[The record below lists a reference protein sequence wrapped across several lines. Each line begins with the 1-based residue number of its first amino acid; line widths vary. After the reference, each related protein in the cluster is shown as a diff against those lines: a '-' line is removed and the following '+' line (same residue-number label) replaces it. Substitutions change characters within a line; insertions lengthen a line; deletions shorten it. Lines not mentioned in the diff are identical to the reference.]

1 MPKCYCKMETEYEC
15 ISKENISIVL
25 KFLNLSESQ
34 VDAILDD
41 SCIIDGVHYN
51 FDSVV
56 VKIPDQMGTYIQV
69 YESYDEFLK
78 ENILVEDIQL
88 L

>member
-1 MPKCYCKMETEYEC
+1 METEYEC